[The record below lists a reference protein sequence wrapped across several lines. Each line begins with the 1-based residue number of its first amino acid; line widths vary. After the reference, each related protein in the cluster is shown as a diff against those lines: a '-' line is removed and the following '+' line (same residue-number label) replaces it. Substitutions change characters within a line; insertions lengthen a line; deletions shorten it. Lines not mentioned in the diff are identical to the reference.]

1 MNKLTTIDFHG
12 TKLIAIAGDRPETTL
27 VAMKP
32 IVEGMGL
39 DWERQRRTIHAHP
52 VLKAAPSTQT
62 VQMPDDNQAREHL
75 FMPLARVNFW
85 LATINP
91 NLLKDEKVKERVVEY
106 QTEAADVLFNYFF
119 GRAISTPKPKA
130 PRAPALIGPRRQTLG
145 LIELYTR
152 VNEMRGLDRNAALIS
167 ANDRAS
173 VKTGINLFE
182 EAGPVCM
189 EAPDQ
194 EPVMNVTAIAEAIG
208 GISNRRIN
216 PALIEMGYQTKGGK
230 GCRCPYQATDLGKP
244 HSRVVDSPRKH
255 ASGFS
260 QELLWKPSIIPLIQ
274 AHLAGVASPYAAVA
288 LAADADLVPQ
298 GGLL

>member
-1 MNKLTTIDFHG
+1 MSQNTPLTILSTSVRQD
-12 TKLIAIAGDRPETTL
+12 AGGRYCLNDCHR
-27 VAMKP
+27 
-32 IVEGMGL
+32 
-39 DWERQRRTIHAHP
+39 
-52 VLKAAPSTQT
+52 AAGGAKKDGPSY
-62 VQMPDDNQAREHL
+62 
-75 FMPLARVNFW
+75 F
-85 LATINP
+85 LATDAAKKLMGALEGDTDFPVGPVNTV
-91 NLLKDEKVKERVVEY
+91 NDGKNNGTYAVKELVYAYAMWISPAFHLTVI
-106 QTEAADVLFNYFF
+106 
-119 GRAISTPKPKA
+119 RAFDALVRSEVPTPKA

-167 ANDRAS
+167 ANDRAT

-182 EAGPVCM
+182 EAGPVRM
-189 EAPDQ
+189 EAPEQ
-194 EPVMNVTAIAEAIG
+194 EPLMNVTAIAAAIG

-230 GCRCPYQATDLGKP
+230 GSRCPYQATDLGKP

-260 QELLWKPSIIPLIQ
+260 QELLWKSSIIPLIQ
-274 AHLAGVASPYAAVA
+274 AHLAGAASPYAAVA

>member
-1 MNKLTTIDFHG
+1 MSQNTPLTILSISVRQDAEGRYCLNDCHRASGGDPNK
-12 TKLIAIAGDRPETTL
+12 RPGEWL
-27 VAMKP
+27 RNAQSKAL
-32 IVEGMGL
+32 IVELEGDAG
-39 DWERQRRTIHAHP
+39 ISAGP
-52 VLKAAPSTQT
+52 VNTLNDGKNNGTYVAKELVYAYAMWISPAFHLTVIRAFDALVRGEAP
-62 VQMPDDNQAREHL
+62 
-75 FMPLARVNFW
+75 
-85 LATINP
+85 
-91 NLLKDEKVKERVVEY
+91 
-106 QTEAADVLFNYFF
+106 
-119 GRAISTPKPKA
+119 TPKPKA
-130 PRAPALIGPRRQTLG
+130 PRAPTLIGPRRQTLG

-167 ANDRAS
+167 ANDRAT

-182 EAGPVCM
+182 EAGPVRM

-194 EPVMNVTAIAEAIG
+194 EPVMNVTAIAAAIG

-230 GCRCPYQATDLGKP
+230 GSRCPYQATDLGKP
-244 HSRVVDSPRKH
+244 HSRVVDSPRRH

-274 AHLAGVASPYAAVA
+274 AHLADVASPYAAVA

>member
-1 MNKLTTIDFHG
+1 MSQNTPLTILSTSVRQDAGGRYCLNDCHRAAG
-12 TKLIAIAGDRPETTL
+12 ALDKDAPAQWLRTETAKKLIAELETMQECT
-27 VAMKP
+27 VSETAEKP
-32 IVEGMGL
+32 V
-39 DWERQRRTIHAHP
+39 
-52 VLKAAPSTQT
+52 VT
-62 VQMPDDNQAREHL
+62 VPGRNGGTYA
-75 FMPLARVNFW
+75 
-85 LATINP
+85 
-91 NLLKDEKVKERVVEY
+91 VKELVYAYAMWISPAFHLTVI
-106 QTEAADVLFNYFF
+106 
-119 GRAISTPKPKA
+119 RAFDALVRGKDPTPKPKA

-167 ANDRAS
+167 ANDRAT

-182 EAGPVCM
+182 EAGPVRM

-230 GCRCPYQATDLGKP
+230 GCRCPYQATELGKQ
-244 HSRVVDSPRKH
+244 HSRVVDSPRRH

-260 QELLWKPSIIPLIQ
+260 QELLWKASIIPLIK
-274 AHLAGVASPYAAVA
+274 AHLAGATSPYAAVA
-288 LAADADLVPQ
+288 LAADTDLVPQ

>member
-1 MNKLTTIDFHG
+1 MNAILPTDAPRTMSSREIAELTGKAHKNVIRDIETMIADIEKDGSDLSHQAKSNGYRIDRDIRGYVSAIHL
-12 TKLIAIAGDRPETTL
+12 TQDLTYNLILGYDA
-27 VAMKP
+27 V
-32 IVEGMGL
+32 
-39 DWERQRRTIHAHP
+39 RR
-52 VLKAAPSTQT
+52 LKVVRRWMELESGAAS
-62 VQMPDDNQAREHL
+62 A
-75 FMPLARVNFW
+75 
-85 LATINP
+85 
-91 NLLKDEKVKERVVEY
+91 
-106 QTEAADVLFNYFF
+106 
-119 GRAISTPKPKA
+119 PKPKA

-167 ANDRAS
+167 ANDRAT

-182 EAGPVCM
+182 EAGPVRM
-189 EAPDQ
+189 DAPDQ
-194 EPVMNVTAIAEAIG
+194 EPVMNVTAIAAAIG

-216 PALIEMGYQTKGGK
+216 PALIEMGYQIKGGK

-260 QELLWKPSIIPLIQ
+260 QELLWKPSIIPLIKT
-274 AHLAGVASPYAAVA
+274 HLAGATSPYAAVA
-288 LAADADLVPQ
+288 LAADADLVPR